1 MQLLM
6 ILVNVS
12 IRFPDNCLSYSLK
25 LVVDQVKGKCT
36 QFPLCQPAF
45 SSSKDSQASLSIPAA
60 TKPQPDGA
68 GTAAEGRRLYKHH
81 FPFPIWET
89 TQISG
94 SVLPPHLPEQALVA
108 AAQGSLHFMLPAN
121 SHCVVTCRN

>member
-1 MQLLM
+1 M

-45 SSSKDSQASLSIPAA
+45 SSSKYSHVISISLHPSCHKTIARRSWDSSRRQESLQA
-60 TKPQPDGA
+60 
-68 GTAAEGRRLYKHH
+68 
-81 FPFPIWET
+81 PF
-89 TQISG
+89 SF
-94 SVLPPHLPEQALVA
+94 PHLGDYSDFRLC
-108 AAQGSLHFMLPAN
+108 PA
-121 SHCVVTCRN
+121 SSSS